1 MELNELPG
9 SELILPGLEDLRHG
23 RNNTIGSL
31 LIAIAST
38 RLTEAGLD
46 IPQPDLMLSEPELAL
61 YEHLENERD
70 DAYSYYNALLDSLNS
85 FCTALEL
92 MCDRSEPDLHPHLT
106 ATSLGNSG
114 FLPADGSLEL
124 QNGYHLHR

>member
-9 SELILPGLEDLRHG
+9 SKLILPGLEDIYRG

-31 LIAIAST
+31 LIAIASV

-46 IPQPDLMLSEPELAL
+46 IPQEPLMSEPELAL
-61 YEHLENERD
+61 YAHLQNECD
-70 DAYSYYNALLDSLNS
+70 DAYSYYNALLNSLNS

-92 MCDRSEPDLHPHLT
+92 KSR
-106 ATSLGNSG
+106 
-114 FLPADGSLEL
+114 
-124 QNGYHLHR
+124 YK

>member
-9 SELILPGLEDLRHG
+9 SELILPGLEDIYRG

-31 LIAIAST
+31 LVAIASV

-46 IPQPDLMLSEPELAL
+46 IPQEPLMSEPELAL
-61 YEHLENERD
+61 YAHLQNECD
-70 DAYSYYNALLDSLNS
+70 DAYSYYNALLNSLNS

-92 MCDRSEPDLHPHLT
+92 KSR
-106 ATSLGNSG
+106 
-114 FLPADGSLEL
+114 
-124 QNGYHLHR
+124 YK